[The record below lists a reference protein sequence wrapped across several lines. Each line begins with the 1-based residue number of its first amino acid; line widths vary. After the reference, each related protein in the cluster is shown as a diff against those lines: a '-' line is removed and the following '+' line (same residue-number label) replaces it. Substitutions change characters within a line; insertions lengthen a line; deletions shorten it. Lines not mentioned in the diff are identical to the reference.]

1 LPSFPGAPS
10 LPIGP
15 ILSSQAELHFEL
27 QFDDALQV
35 HWQTG
40 RSWHVVVHDDE
51 DEQVVEQLLIVL
63 SA

>member
-1 LPSFPGAPS
+1 LPSFPA

-15 ILSSQAELHFEL
+15 IFSSQAEVHLEL

-40 RSWHVVVHDDE
+40 RSWHVVVQLDD